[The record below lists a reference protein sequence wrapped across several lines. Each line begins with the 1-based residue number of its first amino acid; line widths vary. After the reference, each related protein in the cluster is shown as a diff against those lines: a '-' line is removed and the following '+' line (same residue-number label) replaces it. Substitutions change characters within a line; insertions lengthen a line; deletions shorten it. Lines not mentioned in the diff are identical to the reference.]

1 MAWNDDTRVLV
12 VLHGV
17 QGGMD
22 GRRAD
27 LDGDQWIEAPDSS
40 FKGSEAQ
47 ILIGEYT
54 VTGRIVID
62 AQSDASLPT
71 DEYGLCG
78 GQRQEQ

>member
-1 MAWNDDTRVLV
+1 MLMDV
-12 VLHGV
+12 HSV

-27 LDGDQWIEAPDSS
+27 LDGDQRIEAPYSS

-54 VTGRIVID
+54 VTGRVIVY

-71 DEYGLCG
+71 DEYGG
-78 GQRQEQ
+78 AQRREQWSDLDVLF